1 MTTAILL
8 AASILI
14 TAIVA
19 WLLRRRLAALT
30 LAYLPRKE
38 TMRTAILLASIGLLA
53 ISALLPDLIFI
64 ASLATRKLR
73 FFVTVVT
80 LSVAAAATCI
90 GCSKPVEVPKPHEIH
105 WQGPETGYTGTTIID
120 PDKPKEPQ

>member
-1 MTTAILL
+1 MTTVILL
-8 AASILI
+8 AASIL
-14 TAIVA
+14 TAAIVA

-38 TMRTAILLASIGLLA
+38 TMRTAILLTSIGLLA

-73 FFVTVVT
+73 FVTT
-80 LSVAAAATCI
+80 MLALSAALCI
-90 GCSKPVEVPKPHEIH
+90 GCSKPAEPPKPHEIK
-105 WQGPETGYTGTTIID
+105 WRGPETGYTATTPLP
-120 PDKPKEPQ
+120 PDNAGKEAL

>member
-73 FFVTVVT
+73 FVVTVLT
-80 LSVAAAATCI
+80 LASTALCI
-90 GCSKPVEVPKPHEIH
+90 GCSKPAEVPKPHEIR
-105 WQGPETGYTGTTIID
+105 WQGPETGYTGTTLID